1 MKVFLSWLKNVIL
14 SRRFSLVLLSLV
26 TIVVIVQLVYP
37 SDRTLPFASV
47 AGASFGGKTKPEL
60 EARINDLYH
69 ESRITFRVGA
79 VEKEKLSFDNLG
91 ATPNTTVMAAKAL
104 EYPLWQRFLPL
115 SILFTKPNYEE
126 VIVDFDSDKLEQVA
140 ASEAAILHVEPI
152 NATIAIENE
161 KPTIKQETAGAKVE
175 SAALRQSIVAADYRL
190 GAINIVDVIHEATPA
205 SRRSEDVQSLA
216 VQAEKALDGDF
227 SIAYSGQFVA
237 VDRKTRS
244 DWLEFT
250 DGQNGELVVGY
261 NVEKIGEYLNANI
274 AAKVAVAAGTIKVK
288 TVDSVEV
295 SRTPGGAGKALDI
308 AKSSEEIGK
317 ALVADAPLAT
327 VVIANVAPR
336 VIYDRSYSSTHAGL
350 NSYLN
355 DLANDANIKA
365 SVHQIGGNNWGGEA
379 KGSVADVAAS
389 TYKLYT
395 AVYTLDQIDQGKI
408 AMSSP
413 VNGTSVGSCLE
424 KMIVVSDNAC
434 AEALRDKFG
443 AKNINQFLYDRGYSR
458 STTFIDASAV
468 KTTTNDL
475 MKVLIDIQTASIIQ
489 PNSRDYLLG
498 LMKRQVYRK
507 GVPAGAGAT
516 VANKVGFLWD
526 YLNDAA
532 IVYHPRGTYAIAIIT
547 KGQSWAKI
555 AEITRQVEKIM
566 YP

>member
-1 MKVFLSWLKNVIL
+1 MKVFLSWLKNVVL
-14 SRRFSLVLLSLV
+14 SKRFALVLVSLIV
-26 TIVVIVQLVYP
+26 TIVAVQLVYP
-37 SDRTLPFASV
+37 YDRTLPFASV
-47 AGASFGGKTKPEL
+47 AGTGFGGKTKPEL
-60 EARINDLYH
+60 ESRINDLYR
-69 ESRITFRVGA
+69 ESRITFRVGT
-79 VEKEKLSFDNLG
+79 VEKERLSFDNLG
-91 ATPNTTVMAAKAL
+91 AAPDTAAMASKAL
-104 EYPLWQRFLPL
+104 DYPLWQRFLPL
-115 SILFTKPNYEE
+115 SILFAKPNYEK

-140 ASEAAILHVEPI
+140 ASEAAVLHVEPI

-161 KPTIKQETAGAKVE
+161 KPTVKQESSGAKVE
-175 SAALRQSIVAADYRL
+175 SAALRQSIAAAEYRL
-190 GAINIVDVIHEATPA
+190 GVINVVDVIYEATPA
-205 SRRSEDVQSLA
+205 SRKSEDVQALA
-216 VQAEKALDGDF
+216 AQAESALDGDF
-227 SIAYSGQFVA
+227 TIVYAGQSLA

-244 DWLEFT
+244 DWLLFT
-250 DGQNGELVVGY
+250 DNESGGLTVSY
-261 NVEKIGEYLNANI
+261 NAEKISEFLNTNI

-295 SRTPGGAGKALDI
+295 NRTPGGSGKALDV
-308 AKSSEEIGK
+308 ARTTEQVGK
-317 ALVADAPLAT
+317 ALVSDAPLAT
-327 VVIANVAPR
+327 TVIADVAPR

-355 DLANDANIKA
+355 DLASDANIKA

-379 KGSVADVAAS
+379 KGGVSDVAAS
-389 TYKLYT
+389 AYKLYT
-395 AVYTLDQIDQGKI
+395 AVYTLDQIDQGKLT
-408 AMSSP
+408 MSSS
-413 VNGTSVGSCLE
+413 VNGTNVSTCLE

-458 STTFIDASAV
+458 GTTFIDASAV

-489 PNSRDYLLG
+489 PSSRDYLLG

-507 GVPAGAGAT
+507 GVPSGASAT

>member
-1 MKVFLSWLKNVIL
+1 MKVFLSWLKNVVL
-14 SRRFSLVLLSLV
+14 SRRFAITIVSLVII
-26 TIVVIVQLVYP
+26 IVVVQLVYP
-37 SDRTLPFASV
+37 RDRTLPFASV
-47 AGASFGGKTKPEL
+47 ASTSFGGKTKTEL
-60 EARINDLYH
+60 ESRINDLYR
-69 ESRITFRVGA
+69 ESRITFRVGT
-79 VEKEKLSFDNLG
+79 VEKERLSFDNLG
-91 ATPNTTVMAAKAL
+91 ATPDTEAMASKAL
-104 EYPLWQRFLPL
+104 DYPLWQRFLPL
-115 SILFTKPNYEE
+115 SILFTKPNYDE
-126 VIVDFDSDKLEQVA
+126 VIVDFDNDKLEQVA

-161 KPTIKQETAGAKVE
+161 KPAVKQESAGAKVE
-175 SAALRQSIVAADYRL
+175 SAALRQSIIAAEYRL
-190 GAINIVDVIHEATPA
+190 GAINVVDVIHEATSA
-205 SRRSEDVQSLA
+205 ARKTEDVQALA
-216 VQAEKALDGDF
+216 VQAEKSLDGDF
-227 SIAYSGQFVA
+227 VIVYGDQTIN

-244 DWLEFT
+244 DWLQFT
-250 DGQNGELVVGY
+250 DSESGELVISY
-261 NVEKIGEYLNANI
+261 NAEKIGEYLSANI
-274 AAKVAVAAGTIKVK
+274 AAKVAIAAGTIKVK

-295 SRTPGGAGKALDI
+295 SRTPGGIGKALDI
-308 AKSSEEIGK
+308 AKSSAEVGK

-327 VVIANVAPR
+327 TVIANVAPR

-355 DLANDANIKA
+355 DLASDANIKA

-379 KGSVADVAAS
+379 KGSVSDVAAS

-395 AVYTLDQIDQGKI
+395 AVYTLDQIDQGKL
-408 AMSSP
+408 AMSSS
-413 VNGTSVGSCLE
+413 VNGTNVSTCLE

-458 STTFIDASAV
+458 GTTFVDASAV

-489 PNSRDYLLG
+489 PGSRDYLLG

-507 GVPAGAGAT
+507 GVPAGASAT